1 MAGRDFSAELFGAAP
16 APQGRDLSTELFGA
30 APLDSEVRSLL
41 NRYPAPPTAPATGI
55 AALAPAQT
63 SAPQSSFRQVADVPL
78 GIGKGFVQGVRMIAD
93 IFGAGSDTSNTL
105 RSAEGYIANLMSAEA
120 KNDQQAIARIMKDA
134 EDKGVADQVLAGI
147 RAFSTAPVDTL
158 STAFGTAGPIILGTL
173 GAKLLGAGALVST
186 GISALMGAGMGAG
199 SIKGSIYEETQRAL
213 VEAGASPEEA
223 KRRAELAQRYDGKN
237 LDQILLGTVIGG
249 VAGAGPL
256 EKGAASALARKILER
271 AGGEDA
277 GQAAAQSAIR
287 RRATAGALEAVPEAG
302 QEFQEKTATNIAQQR
317 EGLEVPTY
325 RGAAGAATLGGLSG
339 AALGATFGGGKPP
352 PPAAPVPPRIEP
364 TMGEMPVE
372 GDLSVEQ
379 LMAFGIPEADAQK
392 IKEARAAKA
401 AAPAPAPAPAAPAPA
416 PAPAPAAP
424 VLDERSQRL
433 VDLTMERINAGVP
446 PKQAAADAMAQLQRE
461 TEVDEAQAQVEA
473 APPPVP
479 APAPEGEQRV
489 AEPVAPPSGEGVGVA
504 GVPVAGAPAEGLAG
518 VERTGVVP
526 PAPDVGQP
534 PVGEGAEPSA
544 VAAPAPVEAAPAP
557 APVEPAPAPAARPSD
572 EIVRQVAALEEQ
584 RKGLLRK
591 DGKIPFPNSPA
602 RKKHDALVEQILAL
616 KDQWV
621 DADRAERGAQAIV
634 PVEAPAPEVAVPAP
648 APEVAAPAPA
658 PVVEEAAPVAAP
670 APAPEVAA
678 PAPAPIVEE
687 AAPAPAPGK
696 RGRKPLPPEQK
707 TESDERRRQQTLQA
721 NKDARDA
728 ASAEKLFSK
737 PELDQ
742 DRKQRAEAIDRL
754 YELSRRNRNKPGQKA
769 KELLESDKV
778 TQEERDRAKA
788 NYEAARQRKAP
799 PARAIVTP
807 RQPAVTRERAP
818 SLKRA
823 ASRLRRLLGS
833 GKITDREFSEGI
845 SETMD
850 QIEAAEAKKPIKKRT
865 RGSLYIKERL
875 LRAQREN
882 KLPPKGVEL
891 AMWFIDQNPDL
902 VENLGVS
909 IRKPPEG
916 KEYIGGRYDDV
927 YRIIELMTGSD
938 SSTTAAHEIM
948 HHLERMMPT
957 DIRNA
962 ILKSWAR
969 ALTSAAKRAE
979 TTAEK
984 NFFENLLDYHF
995 GSDETAGVEA
1005 LHEAAV
1011 QAIAK
1016 GLVPYDFYQYVNPSE
1031 FWAVNAADILE
1042 GRYDVRGSTLGKL
1055 KSWVKEFFEK
1065 AKDFFGLQSDAP
1077 IIRALDKVLEGDGKF
1092 KTHLLLA
1099 GQDVPARQI
1108 NPKDK
1113 RTAEQVDK
1121 EVDIAMDNF
1130 ERSKNA
1136 SQVADNT
1143 GVLQSLRNTADFKA
1157 YLDAILGK
1165 LDKARIDTLLTV
1177 LPSDFLATSNAV
1189 ENNVPELANTNS
1201 LLHKLR
1207 GEQYQLLDGAQE
1219 LEAELHRA
1227 FKEDPT
1233 LHDKLA
1239 RAQSVSTDVQVD
1251 PTKDKSNE
1259 KLNRIYDALGTR
1271 GQALYRK
1278 TRDYYRALMDQY
1290 RNVLDEQ
1297 IEFADLPENAKNRI
1311 LAQLQRDYEASKE
1324 IDPYF
1329 PFVRNRGPYWL
1340 QVGSGKG
1347 RQFYTFASDA
1357 ERNAV
1362 MQYLA
1367 KTDHGNESV
1376 ANLLIERDGEPPV
1389 FRRGDTLESFRKAAS
1404 DMSRQLKSLFEE
1416 IDNGVDIKDTDA
1428 RVAVIKNSLLKEA
1441 RDAGKPITEE
1451 EATNRAREQVSAEV
1465 RDGLKDAM
1473 YEFYLT
1479 TMPEQS
1485 FRGAFIA
1492 RKDIPGYNVD
1502 VLRNFSTVASRMSAQ
1517 LPRFKYGPMV
1527 RRSLLA
1533 AEKSLDGVEGADKYM
1548 RYVDEFERR
1557 ADLELFPGGA
1567 LEPSGLPARLKQIG
1581 ADAADFMTRA
1591 AFIHYMS
1598 AAASAAMNFAGL
1610 AYGFSTLGARHGYV
1624 RAAIVMGKHMN
1635 VFNEFGIRKE
1645 NADGTITYRA
1655 PSILYSSRVKNSPD
1669 LQRAVRDMMGEGLSE
1684 FTYSSEILGRGR
1696 VSTAAFEA
1704 NSSKIG
1710 RGLMTVFGGL
1720 FQTSERM
1727 VREALFASSYELNRE
1742 GGKSH
1747 QQAVTQAITD
1757 VYDSVGNMD
1766 TRNRAPIFRGAIGRV
1781 LLQFTSWAIFITGR
1795 WMREFGRIFTGATPQ
1810 AKYLALKEF
1819 TGIMGTTF
1827 MLGGALS
1834 LPFMGMLIGFAS
1846 GWLEDEDEKASEK
1859 IFKDLA
1865 PLEWWRT
1872 VWLPRQLGK
1881 ITFKGE
1887 PLPDAVG
1894 MTPQQLA
1901 ALIERGPTN
1910 YLLGIDVASRA
1921 SLDPINMFHREGK
1934 ETRTLR
1940 EGTLQLAEAH
1950 AGPYV
1955 GMVLNYADAIDAFMD
1970 GDYQKGAEKL
1980 LPANMRNPAVA
1991 WKYYNDGIKDYKNAP
2006 LFSKDSL
2013 TAGNLLWQS
2022 IGFRMDEI
2030 SSQQKFLFEVSQAE
2044 NKLVFKRDDILKNLR
2059 ESYIKGDKDRYRK
2072 WTKEAAEFTQKYPM
2086 YGIDDDALDAAI
2098 TGAQERVGGST
2109 RGFLATEKNLPI
2121 FGEAAASRSK
2131 IMRELEE
2138 KQRKEK

>member
-78 GIGKGFVQGVRMIAD
+78 SIGKGFVQGVRMIAD
-93 IFGAGSDTSNTL
+93 VFGAGSDTSNTL

-147 RAFSTAPVDTL
+147 QAFSTAPVDTL
-158 STAFGTAGPIILGTL
+158 STAFGTAGPIILGAL

-223 KRRAELAQRYDGKN
+223 QRRAELAQRYNGKN

-249 VAGAGPL
+249 VAGVGPL
-256 EKGAASALARKILER
+256 EKGAASALARKILGR
-271 AGGEDA
+271 AAGEDA

-302 QEFQEKTATNIAQQR
+302 QAFQEKTATNIAQQR

-325 RGAAGAATLGGLSG
+325 RGAAGAATLEGLAGAGLG
-339 AALGATFGGGKPP
+339 AAFGGGKPP

-401 AAPAPAPAPAAPAPA
+401 AAPAPAAPA

-473 APPPVP
+473 APPPAP

-534 PVGEGAEPSA
+534 PVGERAEPSA

-621 DADRAERGAQAIV
+621 EADRAERGAQAVV
-634 PVEAPAPEVAVPAP
+634 PVEAPAPEVAAPAP

-807 RQPAVTRERAP
+807 RQPAVTKERAP

-850 QIEAAEAKKPIKKRT
+850 QIEAAEANKPIKKRT

-875 LRAQREN
+875 LRAQREG

-969 ALTSAAKRAE
+969 ALTSAAKRAK

-1165 LDKARIDTLLTV
+1165 LDKTRIDTLLTV
-1177 LPSDFLATSNAV
+1177 LPSDFLATSSAV

-1416 IDNGVDIKDTDA
+1416 IDNSVDIKDTDA

-1610 AYGFSTLGARHGYV
+1610 AYGFSTLGARHGYA
-1624 RAAIVMGKHMN
+1624 RAAVVMGKHMN

-1970 GDYQKGAEKL
+1970 GDYQKGAEKI

-2030 SSQQKFLFEVSQAE
+2030 ASQQKFLFEVSQAE

>member
-30 APLDSEVRSLL
+30 APLDSEVQSLL
-41 NRYPAPPTAPATGI
+41 NRYPAPAGGIASLPAAQAPTTRGFDISAVPEQFKSGVAGMQQGYFAGAAKSAMESLNLMDRIDRGELVPAAQDPLGYQDMNPEQRARTRAQFERVLPANIAKVISYQAEQEGYVRNPNAQLLVDAANKGEWRKALNVFSDDPAGIIQQFSVQSAPSALPSLVGGAIGVLLRGGVPAMMTGLATGSFPVEYMSSLVESLRDAGVNLKDDKAVAAKLRDPAFLQEAGNKAVTRGTVI
-55 AALAPAQT
+55 AAADALGGKLAMPL
-63 SAPQSSFRQVADVPL
+63 RQGQLGRNVARGAANVATEAGTEML
-78 GIGKGFVQGVRMIAD
+78 G
-93 IFGAGSDTSNTL
+93 
-105 RSAEGYIANLMSAEA
+105 
-120 KNDQQAIARIMKDA
+120 
-134 EDKGVADQVLAGI
+134 
-147 RAFSTAPVDTL
+147 
-158 STAFGTAGPIILGTL
+158 
-173 GAKLLGAGALVST
+173 
-186 GISALMGAGMGAG
+186 
-199 SIKGSIYEETQRAL
+199 
-213 VEAGASPEEA
+213 EAGA
-223 KRRAELAQRYDGKN
+223 Q
-237 LDQILLGTVIGG
+237 
-249 VAGAGPL
+249 
-256 EKGAASALARKILER
+256 AATNEWKPGEII
-271 AGGEDA
+271 AGGL
-277 GQAAAQSAIR
+277 
-287 RRATAGALEAVPEAG
+287 GALP
-302 QEFQEKTATNIAQQR
+302 Q
-317 EGLEVPTY
+317 
-325 RGAAGAATLGGLSG
+325 AAGATGLKTIASAK
-339 AALGATFGGGKPP
+339 AAPKA
-352 PPAAPVPPRIEP
+352 PAAPAPARVEP
-364 TMGEMPVE
+364 TFGQPPAEGE
-372 GDLSVEQ
+372 LSVEQ

-392 IKEARAAKA
+392 IREARAAKA
-401 AAPAPAPAPAAPAPA
+401 AAPAPAPAAP
-416 PAPAPAAP
+416 
-424 VLDERSQRL
+424 LDERSQRL
-433 VDLTMERINAGVP
+433 ADLTLDRINAGVP
-446 PKQAAADAMAQLQRE
+446 PQQAAADAITQLQKE
-461 TEVDEAQAQVEA
+461 EAEEA
-473 APPPVP
+473 APPPAP

-526 PAPDVGQP
+526 AAPDVGQP
-534 PVGEGAEPSA
+534 PVGERAEPSA

-621 DADRAERGAQAIV
+621 EADRAERGAQAVV
-634 PVEAPAPEVAVPAP
+634 PVEAPAPEVAAPAP

-807 RQPAVTRERAP
+807 RQPAVTKERAP

-823 ASRLRRLLGS
+823 ASKLRRLLGS

-875 LRAQREN
+875 LRAQREG
-882 KLPPKGVEL
+882 KLPPKGVLL

-909 IRKPPEG
+909 IKKPPKGE
-916 KEYIGGRYDDV
+916 EYVGGRYDDV

-979 TTAEK
+979 TAAEK

-1077 IIRALDKVLEGDGKF
+1077 IIRALDKVLKGDGKF

-1113 RTAEQVDK
+1113 RTAEQIDK

-1177 LPSDFLATSNAV
+1177 LPSDFLATSSAV

-1416 IDNGVDIKDTDA
+1416 IDNSVDIKDTDA

-1610 AYGFSTLGARHGYV
+1610 AYGFSTLGARHGYA

-1727 VREALFASSYELNRE
+1727 VREALFASAYELNRE

-1781 LLQFTSWAIFITGR
+1781 ILQFTSWALFITAR

-1970 GDYQKGAEKL
+1970 GDYQKGAEKI

-2121 FGEAAASRSK
+2121 FGEAAARRSK

-2138 KQRKEK
+2138 KQRSEK